1 MTVLR
6 HLCVTL
12 AVLLTLGLLLGVGCA
27 TPGNDSESEPA
38 ETTEAVETGEAAET
52 TEAVET
58 GESAETT
65 VATDAAS
72 VETDGRPV
80 LMLGRSVMWGWFK
93 HWGWDGAFE
102 SMPFQKDG
110 YSLTYVELKEPPD
123 IADSAKEHI
132 ERAPE
137 GCPVFFKFC
146 FIDFHGGEDSTFDD
160 QKKWVEEVA
169 DKAAATGHPLIVGNA
184 LPKTAPETDADL
196 VAEHRRFNE
205 WLEGF
210 ASQREGG
217 VWVYDFY
224 AVLTD
229 ANGAIQKSFASA
241 SDDAHPND
249 KAYDALD
256 PSLFDLLEEVTR

>member
-1 MTVLR
+1 MRVSR
-6 HLCVTL
+6 NLCV
-12 AVLLTLGLLLGVGCA
+12 AFAILLILGLLLGVGCA
-27 TPGNDSESEPA
+27 TPEGESESEPV
-38 ETTEAVETGEAAET
+38 ETTEAMQTDETVEAGE
-52 TEAVET
+52 EAV
-58 GESAETT
+58 ATT
-65 VATDAAS
+65 VDAGAK
-72 VETDGRPV
+72 PV

-110 YSLTYVELKEPPD
+110 YSMTYVELQEPPD
-123 IADSAKEHI
+123 IAGSAKEHMD
-132 ERAPE
+132 EAPE

-146 FIDFHGGEDSTFDD
+146 FIDFHSGEDSTFEE
-160 QKKWVEEVA
+160 QKKWVEQVA
-169 DKAAATGHPLIVGNA
+169 DRAEQTGHPLIIGNA
-184 LPKTAPETDADL
+184 LPKTGPETDADL

-210 ASQREGG
+210 ASQREGR

-224 AVLTD
+224 GILTD
-229 ANGAIQKSFASA
+229 SEGAIQKSYASA

-256 PSLFDLLEEVTR
+256 PSLFELLQEVTR